1 MLVGGYGEP
10 TAMTDAAISRPA
22 VRTTQAIGPDLA
34 HANAIE
40 SMHMQL
46 RNSPNRGDGTCG
58 VFKVSTAS
66 SQKNLLLIR

>member
-1 MLVGGYGEP
+1 MTKKMLVGGYGER
-10 TAMTDAAISRPA
+10 TAMTGAAILRPA

-46 RNSPNRGDGTCG
+46 RKSPNRGDRTEG
-58 VFKVSTAS
+58 
-66 SQKNLLLIR
+66 L